1 MVLKAKDYNQPRG
14 AKTVLYGRGN
24 KPSKLKI
31 QEQSEGNIIKNLRN
45 LFKLKKG
52 NKSIKDRI
60 IRYIKTLFKQ
70 QKEYYYKPV
79 RIGNF
84 WKNNYIEYEIS
95 GGRNKN
101 LSVKEYFKEIKPYL
115 RDIIINLQ
123 KSNSW
128 KIQAFSLSTS
138 HILVNILHPK
148 S

>member
-1 MVLKAKDYNQPRG
+1 M
-14 AKTVLYGRGN
+14 YGSGN

-31 QEQSEGNIIKNLRN
+31 QEQSEDNIIKNLRN
-45 LFKLKKG
+45 IFKLKKG

-60 IRYIKTLFKQ
+60 IRYIKTIFKQ

-84 WKNNYIEYEIS
+84 WKNNYIEYESS
-95 GGRNKN
+95 GGKNKN

-115 RDIIINLQ
+115 RDKIINLQ
-123 KSNSW
+123 KSNTW
-128 KIQAFSLSTS
+128 KIQAFSKSTSRILVSILHPTS
-138 HILVNILHPK
+138 HIPNIPHPEHPT

>member
-79 RIGNF
+79 RIGSF
-84 WKNNYIEYEIS
+84 WKNNYIELVVVEI
-95 GGRNKN
+95 RT
-101 LSVKEYFKEIKPYL
+101 Y
-115 RDIIINLQ
+115 Q
-123 KSNSW
+123 
-128 KIQAFSLSTS
+128 
-138 HILVNILHPK
+138 
-148 S
+148 